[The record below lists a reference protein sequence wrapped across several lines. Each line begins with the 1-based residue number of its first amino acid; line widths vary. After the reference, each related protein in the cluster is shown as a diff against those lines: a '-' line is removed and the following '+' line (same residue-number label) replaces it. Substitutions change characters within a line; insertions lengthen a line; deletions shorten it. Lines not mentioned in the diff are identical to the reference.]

1 MLLGRL
7 EADMKYEE
15 EIFISY
21 AHIDNEPLAE
31 GQTGWVQLLD
41 ERLRKR
47 LAQLLGE
54 PARIWRDPKLQ
65 GNDEFSEI
73 LVQKVSKVALLVSI
87 ISPRYLKSDWC
98 LRELNE
104 FCRNAASQGGLTVS
118 GKSRVFKVAKTFTPR
133 DGHPPP
139 VQGLL
144 GYEFY
149 EYDEMSGRAREFNP
163 EITPSRDTRYWEKLE
178 DLAWDIKQ
186 QIERLRSFEVEPS
199 AQTGSGDDLR
209 VDSAAAVYLAETTYD
224 LSEQRDKIKRE
235 LTQRGHQVLPD
246 KELPLRAPAL
256 QEAVREYL
264 KRSRLSVHLVG
275 ENYGI
280 IPEMESERSVVRL
293 QQELAIERGDE
304 AEFSRLIWM
313 PPGLLPKDERQQKF
327 VADLQNSFTS
337 HNGSEL
343 LQVKLEDLKT
353 IIQTKLTQKPKPT
366 LTVTEDAGARRIYLI
381 CDQQDID
388 AVEPLQNY
396 LFERGCEVTLPLL
409 EGNESEVLQDH
420 KENLLVCDALLIFQG
435 RASEGW
441 LRMKL
446 RELLKLP
453 GYGRTAPLLSKA
465 VYIGAPELPAKGR
478 FKTLEALVIKNYGEF
493 NPGLL
498 EPFLTQISKAK
509 GGSL

>member
-1 MLLGRL
+1 
-7 EADMKYEE
+7 MKYED

-31 GQTGWVQLLD
+31 GQRGWVQLLD

-54 PARIWRDPKLQ
+54 PAKIWRDPKLQ

-73 LVQKVSKVALLVSI
+73 LVEKVSKVAFLVSI

-104 FCRNAASQGGLTVS
+104 FCRNAALQGGLTVN

-133 DGHPPP
+133 AGHPTP

-149 EYDEMSGRAREFNP
+149 EYDEMSGRAREFSP
-163 EITPSRDTRYWEKLE
+163 EIDPNRDARYWEKLE
-178 DLAWDIKQ
+178 DLAWDLKQ
-186 QIERLRSFEVEPS
+186 QIERLRGASDEPPAS
-199 AQTGSGDDLR
+199 RDAGEARAGES
-209 VDSAAAVYLAETTYD
+209 SAAIYVAETTYD
-224 LSEQRDKIKRE
+224 LSEQRDKIRRE
-235 LTQRGHQVLPD
+235 LQQRGHQVLPD
-246 KELPLRAPAL
+246 KELPLRAPAI

-280 IPEMESERSVVRL
+280 IPEMEAERSVVRL
-293 QQELAIERGDE
+293 QQELAIERGDD

-313 PPGLLPKDERQQKF
+313 PPGLQPKDERQQRF

-343 LQVKLEDLKT
+343 LQVRLEDLKT
-353 IIQTKLTQKPKPT
+353 IIQTKLSHKPKPAP
-366 LTVTEDAGARRIYLI
+366 VVSDEASAARVYMI
-381 CDQQDID
+381 CDQQDVE

-409 EGNESEVLQDH
+409 DGNESEVLQDH
-420 KENLLVCDALLIFQG
+420 KESLLLCDAVLIFQG

-453 GYGRTAPLLSKA
+453 GYGRTTPLLGKA
-465 VYIGAPELPAKGR
+465 VYIGAPELPTKER
-478 FKTLEALVIKNYGEF
+478 FKTLEAQVIKDYGAF
-493 NPGLL
+493 NPASL
-498 EPFLTQISKAK
+498 ESFLTRISKAK
-509 GGSL
+509 GGSQ

>member
-1 MLLGRL
+1 
-7 EADMKYEE
+7 MKYED

-31 GQTGWVQLLD
+31 GERGWVQLLD

-54 PARIWRDPKLQ
+54 PAKIWRDPKLQ

-87 ISPRYLKSDWC
+87 ISPRYLRSEWC
-98 LRELNE
+98 LRELDE
-104 FCRNAASQGGLTVS
+104 FCRNAALQGGLTIS

-133 DGHPPP
+133 DGHPAP

-149 EYDEMSGRAREFNP
+149 EYDEISGRAREFSP
-163 EITPSRDTRYWEKLE
+163 EIDPNRDARYWERLE

-186 QIERLRSFEVEPS
+186 QIELVRTADEPS
-199 AQTGSGDDLR
+199 AAEALPGAS
-209 VDSAAAVYLAETTYD
+209 SAPTVYLAETTYD

-256 QEAVREYL
+256 KEAVREYL

-275 ENYGI
+275 ENYGV
-280 IPEMESERSVVRL
+280 IPEMEAERSMVRL
-293 QQELAIERGDE
+293 QEELAVERGDD
-304 AEFSRLIWM
+304 AGFSRLIWM
-313 PPGLLPKDERQQKF
+313 PPGLQPNDERQQKF

-337 HNGSEL
+337 RNGSEL

-353 IIQTKLTQKPKPT
+353 IIQTKLTQKPAPAP
-366 LTVTEDAGARRIYLI
+366 VASEEARAMRLYLI
-381 CDQQDID
+381 CNQQDID

-396 LFERGCEVTLPLL
+396 LFECGFEVTLPLL
-409 EGNESEVLQDH
+409 DGSEAEVLHDH
-420 KENLLVCDALLIFQG
+420 KDNLLLCDGVLIFQG

-453 GYGRTAPLLSKA
+453 GYGRTTPLYGKA
-465 VYIGAPELPAKGR
+465 VYITAPELPAKER
-478 FKTLEALVIKNYGEF
+478 FKTLEAQVIKNYGEF
-493 NPGLL
+493 NPSAID
-498 EPFLTQISKAK
+498 PFLTQINKAK
-509 GGSL
+509 GGSQ